1 METVTQDYTIVEGTR
16 KIDCENSQYVKIIN
30 WIERFARAEERNN
43 KARSSRRRSN
53 YWQKEKHFP
62 MTWS

>member
-53 YWQKEKHFP
+53 Y
-62 MTWS
+62 